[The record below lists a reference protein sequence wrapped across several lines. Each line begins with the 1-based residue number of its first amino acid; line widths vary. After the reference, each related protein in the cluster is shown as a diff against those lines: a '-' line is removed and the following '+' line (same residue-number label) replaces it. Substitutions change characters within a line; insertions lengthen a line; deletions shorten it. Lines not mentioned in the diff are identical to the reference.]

1 MRYCIITIWNIEFQI
16 HYYGINDIEKVNIEN
31 VQNENTSKYN
41 VIFENDNP
49 DSNLLSKIKEGKKVI
64 FTSNDNVI
72 KIHMESFRIK
82 YTIEVNGKEYNV
94 YSKEK
99 GTIRHLSIYS
109 GNVQIAEVLKSNYR
123 TGRMCS
129 NPFIFAWW
137 I

>member
-1 MRYCIITIWNIEFQI
+1 MIWNTEFQI
-16 HYYGINDIEKVNIEN
+16 HYYGISDIKKVNIEDA
-31 VQNENTSKYN
+31 QNGNISNYN
-41 VIFENDNP
+41 VTFENDNP
-49 DSNLLSKIKEGKKVI
+49 DANLLNKIKEGKKLI

-99 GTIRHLSIYS
+99 GTIRHLSIYN

-129 NPFIFAWW
+129 NTFLFTWW